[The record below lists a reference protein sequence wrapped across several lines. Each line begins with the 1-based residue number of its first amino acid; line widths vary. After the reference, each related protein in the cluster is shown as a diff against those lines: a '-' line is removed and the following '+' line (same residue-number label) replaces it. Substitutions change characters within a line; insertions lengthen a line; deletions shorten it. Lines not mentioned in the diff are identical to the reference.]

1 MSTTINTNTRLLI
14 VDDEAA
20 LIRLLGQYLQR
31 TGYQVDTCEDAV
43 KALALVH
50 ANPTGYAAIVT
61 DLALPGM
68 SGEELLDQARALA
81 PELKGIITSGY
92 AYTPR
97 QSDVV
102 FLQKPFLPKA
112 LVDILALLVGH

>member
-1 MSTTINTNTRLLI
+1 MSASLLI
-14 VDDEAA
+14 VDDEAP

-31 TGYQVDTCEDAV
+31 TGYQVDTCEDATQALQLV
-43 KALALVH
+43 KANCSLY
-50 ANPTGYAAIVT
+50 GAIVT

-68 SGEELLDQARALA
+68 SGEELLEQARALA
-81 PELKGIITSGY
+81 PDIKGVITSGY

-97 QSDVV
+97 QPDVV

-112 LVDILALLVGH
+112 LVDVLALLIGPGR